1 MGFEQRSRKQVGM
14 RSLVEPRVRRVV
26 AEHLGVTEEELSPEL
41 SLVEDLAADS
51 LDFAELG
58 LAVEEELDLAVPEDV
73 LGGVRT
79 FGDLVEV
86 AITLAQTRLETEA
99 PNVLVVARVHRPALG
114 ADGTLERTGLL
125 TPYLAETLAAD
136 VLRSGPGARIEIMVP
151 APPAEDQALQHV
163 RNVFSWLADRGVEVL
178 VRRERQGGASCQ
190 SAA

>member
-1 MGFEQRSRKQVGM
+1 M
-14 RSLVEPRVRRVV
+14 RSLVEPRVRRLV

-151 APPAEDQALQHV
+151 AAAEDQALQHV
-163 RNVFSWLADRGVEVL
+163 RNAFSWLADRGVEVL
-178 VRRERQGGASCQ
+178 AQRERQGGASRQ
-190 SAA
+190 SAT